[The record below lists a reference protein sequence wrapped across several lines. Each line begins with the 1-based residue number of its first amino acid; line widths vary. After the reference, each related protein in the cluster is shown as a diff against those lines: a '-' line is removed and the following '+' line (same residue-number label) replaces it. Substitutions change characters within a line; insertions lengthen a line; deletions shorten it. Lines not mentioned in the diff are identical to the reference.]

1 MNKVVL
7 VMLNIYIIRSKVA
20 GTSVSPLLSFN
31 QGNAFDPQICNH
43 SLGEYYTTASRLLQV
58 VVHQGHPYILA

>member
-31 QGNAFDPQICNH
+31 QGRAFDPQIRSH
-43 SLGEYYTTASRLLQV
+43 SLGEYYTTTSRLLQV
-58 VVHQGHPYILA
+58 VVHQGHHIY